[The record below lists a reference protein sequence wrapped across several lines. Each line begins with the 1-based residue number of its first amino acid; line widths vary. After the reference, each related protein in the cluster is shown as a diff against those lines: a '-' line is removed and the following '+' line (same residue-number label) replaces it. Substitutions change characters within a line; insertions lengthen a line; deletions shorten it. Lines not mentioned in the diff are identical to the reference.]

1 METTWF
7 SSSPLFHDKLLA
19 VQKDSDTFN
28 KEVFGDVFRQKRHLE
43 GRIRG
48 IQCRLGSFPSESA
61 LRLERQLQ
69 MEYRDILLREELLW
83 FQKSRENWLVHGNR
97 NTKFFHAQTIVRR
110 HRNKIAGIFV
120 DDTWCSDNAVMQ
132 REAIKF
138 FKSLLLLSRR
148 S

>member
-1 METTWF
+1 
-7 SSSPLFHDKLLA
+7 
-19 VQKDSDTFN
+19 
-28 KEVFGDVFRQKRHLE
+28 
-43 GRIRG
+43 
-48 IQCRLGSFPSESA
+48 
-61 LRLERQLQ
+61 

-120 DDTWCSDNAVMQ
+120 DDIWCSDDVFMQ

-138 FKSLLLLSRR
+138 FKSLFCSSEACQPLSLAQVTALLLTPCSLITLLLLLLSRR